1 MTVRHSYFQTLSTD
15 DFDGDIDV
23 CWEQELP
30 VGGGSVRVAL
40 WAGSDADLTAAALDA
55 FAAFLAR
62 LNEADQAARAAIAAY
77 LAEDGEYISL
87 HEEEIEDAEYPQ
99 EPAAFAQAMRL
110 TNIGLWAS
118 DPNAED
124 DENEDGGGGG
134 GGGGQAEPIVMDY
147 NIDPERSDQLLAVK
161 FDLDG
166 KITGIG
172 WES

>member
-40 WAGSDADLTAAALDA
+40 WAGRDADLTAAALDA

-110 TNIGLWAS
+110 TDISLWAS

-124 DENEDGGGGG
+124 DEDEDEDED
-134 GGGGQAEPIVMDY
+134 GQAEPIVMDY

-166 KITGIG
+166 KITGID

>member
-77 LAEDGEYISL
+77 LAEDGRTDSDGL
-87 HEEEIEDAEYPQ
+87 QHRPRTLRPAFGGEIRFGRQDYRRRLGKLNRPRPVSSKSRALTSSAHPLSGSPNALFMRVQ
-99 EPAAFAQAMRL
+99 AAF
-110 TNIGLWAS
+110 GLRQS
-118 DPNAED
+118 VPFPF
-124 DENEDGGGGG
+124 GG
-134 GGGGQAEPIVMDY
+134 A
-147 NIDPERSDQLLAVK
+147 
-161 FDLDG
+161 
-166 KITGIG
+166 T
-172 WES
+172 

>member
-62 LNEADQAARAAIAAY
+62 LDEADQAARAAIAAY

-118 DPNAED
+118 DPDAED
-124 DENEDGGGGG
+124 DENEDDENED
-134 GGGGQAEPIVMDY
+134 GGGQAEPIVMDY

-161 FDLDG
+161 FGLDG
-166 KITGIG
+166 KITGVD

>member
-1 MTVRHSYFQTLSTD
+1 MTVRHGYFQTLSTD

-62 LNEADQAARAAIAAY
+62 LDEADQAARATIAAY
-77 LAEDGEYISL
+77 LVEDGEYISL

-118 DPNAED
+118 DPDAED
-124 DENEDGGGGG
+124 DEDGDDL
-134 GGGGQAEPIVMDY
+134 AEPIVMDY

-161 FDLDG
+161 FGLDG
-166 KITGIG
+166 KITGID